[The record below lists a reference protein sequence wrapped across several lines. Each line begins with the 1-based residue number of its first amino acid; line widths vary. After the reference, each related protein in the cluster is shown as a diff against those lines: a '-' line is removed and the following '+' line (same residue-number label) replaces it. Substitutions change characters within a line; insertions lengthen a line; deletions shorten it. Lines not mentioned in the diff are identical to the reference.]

1 VDICIDD
8 IDNAKVRAHVPSWY
22 REAVPGKSMVLL
34 PIMINKRIAA
44 LLYGDADRAGT
55 LALGSEEL
63 SLLKTL
69 RNQAVLA
76 IRSQHA

>member
-1 VDICIDD
+1 
-8 IDNAKVRAHVPSWY
+8 
-22 REAVPGKSMVLL
+22 MVLL